1 MFLKNRNKVA
11 LSQMFFF
18 QRTKVKEKHV
28 IQTEHWT
35 ASFHLVLFRIVIRRK
50 QRNSN
55 VMFMLKLVSPKAILC
70 EEKYFNICQR
80 SQSRGDGGS
89 NRRKSLRRTLNET
102 N

>member
-1 MFLKNRNKVA
+1 MQNG
-11 LSQMFFF
+11 
-18 QRTKVKEKHV
+18 
-28 IQTEHWT
+28 
-35 ASFHLVLFRIVIRRK
+35 
-50 QRNSN
+50 
-55 VMFMLKLVSPKAILC
+55 MLKLVSPKAILC